1 MVEMTY
7 LTDHRSQVLAK
18 LRALISTALRQI
30 YQLRFNHD
38 PPLCLCRVRDFTF
51 LPHLLESG
59 KPSKQITVADLAQKI
74 LLTTDAS
81 IEEVLNQ
88 SIERLEKETHYDQLR
103 QQLQKH
109 LEDTGKKSCA
119 APAPKPPD
127 AHQHK
132 PPQEDQEARNASPH
146 RPNPANT
153 AHPLSRIPQHIS
165 GAPSSDGQPPKQNTH
180 DIRGEPTALG
190 AAPSGAYPNAVDSP
204 VARGTPAANP
214 ANPH

>member
-1 MVEMTY
+1 MT
-7 LTDHRSQVLAK
+7 
-18 LRALISTALRQI
+18 
-30 YQLRFNHD
+30 

-88 SIERLEKETHYDQLR
+88 SIERLEEETHYDQLR

-109 LEDTGKKSCA
+109 LEDTGNKSCA

-153 AHPLSRIPQHIS
+153 AHPQPRIPQHLS
-165 GAPSSDGQPPKQNTH
+165 GAPSSDGRPKKTRTTPGASPLHWEQHPVVPTPMQWTPLSQSLLSGPAGRHPVVANHQPLSHIPTHKPHTRRKPTNSSLSSLPK
-180 DIRGEPTALG
+180 
-190 AAPSGAYPNAVDSP
+190 
-204 VARGTPAANP
+204 
-214 ANPH
+214 